1 MGNILIGLEIH
12 CQLTSLK
19 SKLFCFCH
27 EDYRSFKPNS
37 NICPICCGFPGT
49 LPLLNQKAVEHAAM
63 ISNALGSK
71 IPEKIMFYRKNYF
84 YPDLPK
90 NFQITQYNSY
100 GLTSIGSA
108 GSVCISDSKTIR
120 IRRVQLEE
128 DPGRLSYDSG
138 NIHNSNHTLID
149 YNRSGVALVEIV
161 TEPDF
166 TEPKE
171 VRYFLNKLS
180 SILEHLGVCD
190 TALEGAVR
198 CDANVSLKGGER
210 IEIKNVNSFR
220 EVENARTYE
229 ISRQTSLSTR
239 NIRINSETRHWDE
252 QRKITRIARTKE
264 EEQDY
269 RYFPEPDIP
278 LVMLGKDFYTHIE
291 KLVPELPDE
300 RLSRFKS
307 KYTLSDHVANILIN
321 SKKLAD
327 FFESCLKIYYSPVE
341 IANWLVND
349 LLALIGGEETVIL
362 DKLKIEPKHMAELAK
377 LVDEKKISRSN
388 AKQIFTEVFRT
399 GQAPSELLSSTDYS
413 QINDENLI
421 ANAVDLVFS
430 SEKSAVEDAKVNSG
444 AINFLVGKVMKMT
457 KGRAD
462 PKIVTQLINVKLAQ
476 LGNS

>member
-1 MGNILIGLEIH
+1 MGNIIIGLEIH

-19 SKLFCFCH
+19 SKLFCFCQ

-63 ISNALGSK
+63 ISYALGSN

-90 NFQITQYNSY
+90 NFQITQYNLY

-108 GSVCISDSKTIR
+108 GSVYISDSKTIG
-120 IRRVQLEE
+120 IRRIQLEE

-166 TEPKE
+166 TDPKE

-190 TALEGAVR
+190 TTLEGAVR

-220 EVENARTYE
+220 EVEKALNYE

-239 NIRINSETRHWDE
+239 NIKINSETRHWDE

-278 LVMLGKDFYTHIE
+278 LVMLGKDFYTHIG

-349 LLALIGGEETVIL
+349 LLALIGGEETMVL
-362 DKLKIEPKHMAELAK
+362 DNMKIEPKHMAELAK
-377 LVDEKKISRSN
+377 LVDEKKISRST

-399 GQAPSELLSSTDYS
+399 GQAPSQLLRKTDSS
-413 QINDENLI
+413 QINDENFI

-430 SEKSAVEDAKVNSG
+430 SEESAVEDAKVNSS

>member
-1 MGNILIGLEIH
+1 MFE
-12 CQLTSLK
+12 
-19 SKLFCFCH
+19 
-27 EDYRSFKPNS
+27 PNS

-63 ISNALGSK
+63 ISYALGSD

-90 NFQITQYNSY
+90 NFQITQYNLY

-138 NIHNSNHTLID
+138 NIHDSSHTLID
-149 YNRSGVALVEIV
+149 YNRSGVGLVEIV

-166 TEPKE
+166 TDPRE

-190 TALEGAVR
+190 TTLEGAVR

-220 EVENARTYE
+220 EVEKALTYE
-229 ISRQTSLSTR
+229 ISRQRSLSTR
-239 NIRINSETRHWDE
+239 NIKINSETRHWDE

-278 LVMLGKDFYTHIE
+278 LIMLGKEFYTHIGR
-291 KLVPELPDE
+291 LVPELPDE

-327 FFESCLKIYYSPVE
+327 FFESCLTIYYSPVE
-341 IANWLVND
+341 LVNWFVNE
-349 LLALIGGEETVIL
+349 LLALIGGEETTLL
-362 DKLKIEPKHMAELAK
+362 DKMKLKPKHMAELAK
-377 LVDEKKISRSN
+377 LVDEKKISRST
-388 AKQIFTEVFRT
+388 AKQIFTEVFRS
-399 GQAPSELLSSTDYS
+399 GQAPSQLLDRTDSS
-413 QINDENLI
+413 QINDENFI
-421 ANAVDLVFS
+421 ANAVDVVFS
-430 SEKSAVEDAKVNSG
+430 SEVSAVEDAKVNSS
-444 AINFLVGKVMKMT
+444 AINFLVGKVMKIT

-462 PKIVTQLINVKLAQ
+462 PKIVTQLINVKLTQ

>member
-100 GLTSIGSA
+100 GLTSIGST

-220 EVENARTYE
+220 EVEKALTYE

-278 LVMLGKDFYTHIE
+278 LVMLGKDFDTHIE

-327 FFESCLKIYYSPVE
+327 FFELCLKIYYSPVE

-399 GQAPSELLSSTDYS
+399 GQAPTELLSSTDYS

>member
-19 SKLFCFCH
+19 SKLFCSCH
-27 EDYRSFKPNS
+27 EDYRIFKPNS

-63 ISNALGSK
+63 ISYALGSN

-90 NFQITQYNSY
+90 NFQITQYNLY

-108 GSVCISDSKTIR
+108 GSVYISDSKTIR

-166 TEPKE
+166 TDPGE

-190 TALEGAVR
+190 TTLEGAVR

-220 EVENARTYE
+220 EVEKALTYE

-239 NIRINSETRHWDE
+239 NIKINSETRHWDE

-278 LVMLGKDFYTHIE
+278 LIMLGKEFYTHIGR
-291 KLVPELPDE
+291 LVPELPDE

-349 LLALIGGEETVIL
+349 LLALIGGEETTLL
-362 DKLKIEPKHMAELAK
+362 DKMKLKPKHMAELAK
-377 LVDEKKISRSN
+377 LVDEKKISRST
-388 AKQIFTEVFRT
+388 AKQIFTEVFRS
-399 GQAPSELLSSTDYS
+399 GQAPSQLLDSTDSS
-413 QINDENLI
+413 QINDENFI
-421 ANAVDLVFS
+421 ANAVDVVFS
-430 SEKSAVEDAKVNSG
+430 SEVSAVEDAKVNSS
-444 AINFLVGKVMKMT
+444 AINFLVGKVMKIT

-462 PKIVTQLINVKLAQ
+462 PKIVTQLINVKLTQ

>member
-1 MGNILIGLEIH
+1 MGNIIIGLEIH

-19 SKLFCFCH
+19 SKLFCSCH
-27 EDYRSFKPNS
+27 EDYRIFKPNS

-63 ISNALGSK
+63 ISYALGSN

-90 NFQITQYNSY
+90 NFQITQYNLY

-108 GSVCISDSKTIR
+108 GSVYISDSKTIR

-220 EVENARTYE
+220 EVEKALTYE

-239 NIRINSETRHWDE
+239 NIKINSETRHWDE

-278 LVMLGKDFYTHIE
+278 LIMLGKEFYTHIGR
-291 KLVPELPDE
+291 LVPELPDE

-307 KYTLSDHVANILIN
+307 KYILSDHVANILIN

-327 FFESCLKIYYSPVE
+327 FFESCLTIYYSPVE
-341 IANWLVND
+341 LANWLVND
-349 LLALIGGEETVIL
+349 LLALIGGEETTLL
-362 DKLKIEPKHMAELAK
+362 DKMKLKPKHMAELAK
-377 LVDEKKISRSN
+377 LVDEKKISRST
-388 AKQIFTEVFRT
+388 AKQIFTEVFRS
-399 GQAPSELLSSTDYS
+399 GQAPSQLLDSTDSS
-413 QINDENLI
+413 QINDENFI
-421 ANAVDLVFS
+421 ANAVDVVFS
-430 SEKSAVEDAKVNSG
+430 SEVSAVEDAKVNSS
-444 AINFLVGKVMKMT
+444 AINFLVGKVMKIT

-462 PKIVTQLINVKLAQ
+462 PKIVTQLINVKLTQ